1 MASFDAAAAEFA
13 GKALGTFWT
22 LFFAASVAADLDLL
36 PGVSA
41 RLRLFAARGKQADAE
56 PSSPS
61 APADPR
67 AASKWWVPHAWFAHF
82 YVVGIACNAF
92 VLAHALA
99 VEPISAEHAA
109 ATLASCL
116 FQAHVARRFL
126 ETAFVARHREGA
138 RMHLAGYLVG
148 VFYYVAAPVTLAT
161 PETKRAV
168 CETVRVALAK
178 ALAEATRASP
188 ASGGDETPTLFASA
202 RALRR
207 FALSPRFAP
216 SSIGA
221 SAFVRSSLGTA
232 RSVSSALAGAPVSV
246 SRVARVAAGAAAFAL
261 GSAKQARCHRLLARL
276 RETPRATETRAK
288 ATRAEDRSGTRLS
301 SGTKL
306 QSNQSNTSI
315 SQIRDVGRRLHTNKT
330 HYAVPRGDWF
340 EVVSS
345 PHYLAECVLYAGL
358 ALVAGARAFPR
369 LAPMLAAVGANLALA
384 ARRTHAWYLETFP
397 EYPKNRWAMVPGLL

>member
-61 APADPR
+61 APAHPR

-161 PETKRAV
+161 PETRRAV
-168 CETVRVALAK
+168 CETVRVALA
-178 ALAEATRASP
+178 
-188 ASGGDETPTLFASA
+188 
-202 RALRR
+202 
-207 FALSPRFAP
+207 
-216 SSIGA
+216 
-221 SAFVRSSLGTA
+221 
-232 RSVSSALAGAPVSV
+232 
-246 SRVARVAAGAAAFAL
+246 
-261 GSAKQARCHRLLARL
+261 
-276 RETPRATETRAK
+276 
-288 ATRAEDRSGTRLS
+288 
-301 SGTKL
+301 
-306 QSNQSNTSI
+306 
-315 SQIRDVGRRLHTNKT
+315 
-330 HYAVPRGDWF
+330 
-340 EVVSS
+340 
-345 PHYLAECVLYAGL
+345 
-358 ALVAGARAFPR
+358 
-369 LAPMLAAVGANLALA
+369 
-384 ARRTHAWYLETFP
+384 
-397 EYPKNRWAMVPGLL
+397 